1 MLEECWCVHL
11 LGGNPDAFQVGP
23 QTEWSPWEVFQ
34 IWPFLSQAFFDK
46 DYITKHPGD
55 AEKITQLKEL
65 MQEQVC
71 LARAVWR
78 HHRVAAAPTV
88 CSRANSMAL
97 FITLIGPCPWSWAGS
112 S

>member
-11 LGGNPDAFQVGP
+11 LGGNPDAFQWDLRLSGRLG
-23 QTEWSPWEVFQ
+23 SL
-34 IWPFLSQAFFDK
+34 PFLSQAFFDK

-55 AEKITQLKEL
+55 AEKIAQLKEL

-97 FITLIGPCPWSWAGS
+97 FITLIGPCPWSRAGS

>member
-1 MLEECWCVHL
+1 MHL

-55 AEKITQLKEL
+55 AEKITQAGAGMPCQSCVEAP
-65 MQEQVC
+65 QGSCSTHC
-71 LARAVWR
+71 L
-78 HHRVAAAPTV
+78 
-88 CSRANSMAL
+88 L
-97 FITLIGPCPWSWAGS
+97 PC
-112 S
+112 